1 MNYNELVESIASKL
15 LEVDSLD
22 QKREN
27 YLKSKSY
34 WANRRERDAKRVEGR
49 KKIEDASKES
59 VSEDIKFWSDVNKE
73 LATGLSLDP
82 NHIGLENTVGKEWAV
97 THNPKGVGKFPN
109 YLGKGSTLQQAFA
122 DALGRVPKQK
132 EKPAGVTAPMQGKLF

>member
-34 WANRRERDAKRVEGR
+34 WANRRERDAKRLRDV
-49 KKIEDASKES
+49 KIEGASKES

-73 LATGLSLDP
+73 LATGLSSDP

-122 DALGRVPKQK
+122 DAFLGRS
-132 EKPAGVTAPMQGKLF
+132 